1 MFSSW
6 ILSPEVYK
14 KGFKLSIGNWFTL
27 FKQDWF
33 YILLSLSP
41 FLMTWRKWVS
51 HVWRILHCL
60 QAKDNLQQLLTS
72 NSMNND
78 RYNYHLCYMVVFLLY
93 IFHFQLL
100 CICFSSLFYLLI
112 TIRYFRKY
120 ASVTRPLQTGDCIGL
135 MNYLKMGYQFK
146 SSPKRSQL
154 CNY

>member
-1 MFSSW
+1 LGVKCWDCADSMGLCRQYGIFC
-6 ILSPEVYK
+6 
-14 KGFKLSIGNWFTL
+14 L
-27 FKQDWF
+27 FF
-33 YILLSLSP
+33 LLFNSYIVATVWE
-41 FLMTWRKWVS
+41 M
-51 HVWRILHCL
+51 VWRILHCL

-146 SSPKRSQL
+146 SSPKRS
-154 CNY
+154 NWKWKMYNRKTTI